1 MSTKIANVNDIPEG
15 KGITVTLDGNEI
27 ALFKQNGQIFAING
41 TCPHLGGP
49 LGEGALDDGI
59 VTCPWHGW
67 QFDVKTG
74 KCENMPG
81 ENISCYSIE
90 VIGNDVLLKS

>member
-1 MSTKIANVNDIPEG
+1 MSQKIANVDDIPEG
-15 KGITVTLDGNEI
+15 KGITVTVDGNDI

-49 LGEGALDDGI
+49 LGEGFLDNGI

-67 QFDVKTG
+67 QFELETG

-81 ENISCYSIE
+81 ENVSCYPIE
-90 VIGNDVLLKS
+90 VVGNDVLLKS